1 MIRRPPRSTLFPY
14 TTLFRPQPRRHP
26 APAHRRRPRHRLGTL
41 PRAVVERPARHRAHE
56 PRRRAATPPP
66 APAAPCHRHPPRHR
80 PRPAN
85 RRARDRPGVG
95 GGTRLPRP
103 VAAVGPDG
111 GHPRHPPLVRR
122 RLPPRQLTPDQGLAL
137 PESSAVQ
144 PRARPDR
151 LLGRRGR
158 PAQARHQTPAAPAHH
173 RTPTRQNTPMTTR
186 TIYLDNQATTPLDP
200 RALRAM
206 LPYLTTMF
214 GNASSPHS
222 YGQQAATPIRTARQ
236 RLCRLLGARA
246 EQYIVNTTGATES
259 NNLAITGTAMALRSR
274 GDHLITTAIEH
285 KSVLATCAQLQQ
297 AGFTVTYLPVDRVGR
312 VDPAEVEQAITRRHG
327 ASPPSP
333 WTSTSST
340 STSPRSPPTRPT
352 APRASAPSTCGR
364 HSAAGW
370 RPPPNWSAA
379 AKSTACAPA
388 PPTWP
393 ASSASATP
401 HTCWPNSASATP
413 PTLCACANDSRPA

>member
-1 MIRRPPRSTLFPY
+1 
-14 TTLFRPQPRRHP
+14 
-26 APAHRRRPRHRLGTL
+26 
-41 PRAVVERPARHRAHE
+41 
-56 PRRRAATPPP
+56 
-66 APAAPCHRHPPRHR
+66 
-80 PRPAN
+80 
-85 RRARDRPGVG
+85 
-95 GGTRLPRP
+95 
-103 VAAVGPDG
+103 
-111 GHPRHPPLVRR
+111 
-122 RLPPRQLTPDQGLAL
+122 
-137 PESSAVQ
+137 
-144 PRARPDR
+144 
-151 LLGRRGR
+151 
-158 PAQARHQTPAAPAHH
+158 
-173 RTPTRQNTPMTTR
+173 MTTR

-222 YGQQAATPIRTARQ
+222 YGQQAATAIRTARQ

-246 EQYIVNTTGATES
+246 EQEIVFTSGATES

-312 VDPAEVEQAITRRHG
+312 VDPAEVEQAITTRTILVSVMHANNEIGTIQPLAQIGAITRRHG

-364 HSAAGW
+364 HSAPGW